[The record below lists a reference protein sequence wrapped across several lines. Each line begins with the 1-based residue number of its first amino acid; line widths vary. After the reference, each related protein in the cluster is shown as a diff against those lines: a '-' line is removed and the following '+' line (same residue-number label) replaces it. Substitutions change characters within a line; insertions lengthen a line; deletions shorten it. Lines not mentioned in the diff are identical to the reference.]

1 MRRVTLGLL
10 GTVIG
15 TTLLVGLKTQSFATP
30 LGLTVTG
37 PADPADGAT
46 ASDPAAPGGPT
57 GPDGVPAP
65 QATPGRT
72 ATTGAPR
79 PSGSTTRPTGPASTT
94 TTTAP
99 PTTTT
104 VKGMAVAVRTAQS
117 PTNKSNPC
125 GECHNYSI
133 SVTITVTGGRVTSA
147 SASYNTSP
155 GASQSYASRA
165 NSSLSQKILSSQT
178 WQLGR
183 VSGATYSGNAWELSV
198 KDAMSKAGLPV

>member
-10 GTVIG
+10 GTFVG
-15 TTLLVGLKTQSFATP
+15 TALLVGLKTQSFATP

-37 PADPADGAT
+37 PAAPADGAAT
-46 ASDPAAPGGPT
+46 GTGQPAAPGGPGKT
-57 GPDGVPAP
+57 PAP
-65 QATPGRT
+65 HATPGRT

-79 PSGSTTRPTGPASTT
+79 PSGSTTRPTGPGTTT

-117 PTNKSNPC
+117 PTSKSNPC

-133 SVTITVTGGRVTSA
+133 SVTITVTGGHITSA

-165 NSSLSQKILSSQT
+165 NNSLSQKILSSQT

-198 KDAMSKAGLPV
+198 KDAMSKAGLSV